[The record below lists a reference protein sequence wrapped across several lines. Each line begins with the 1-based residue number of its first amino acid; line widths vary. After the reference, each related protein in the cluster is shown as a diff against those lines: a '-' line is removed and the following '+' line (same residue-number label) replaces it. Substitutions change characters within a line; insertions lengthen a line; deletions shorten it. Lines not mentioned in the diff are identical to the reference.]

1 MLDNI
6 KSVLG
11 RESYGA
17 YVERIMQNI
26 RKEEAI
32 RNDLQNQIEKIQ
44 ETTQWF
50 LNRMQ
55 NGEKLISNFRGM
67 YDY

>member
-1 MLDNI
+1 MLDNM

-11 RESYGA
+11 KESYGE
-17 YVERIMQNI
+17 YVERIMRNI
-26 RKEEAI
+26 WKEEAI
-32 RNDLQNQIEKIQ
+32 RNDLQNQIENIQ
-44 ETTQWF
+44 KTTQCF

-55 NGEKLISNFRGM
+55 EWRKVISNCHGM